1 MSDSALYL
9 EGLSKSFG
17 ATPAVRSLTLTVPK
31 GSFYGLVGPNGAGKT
46 TTLAMATG
54 LLRPDI
60 GRAAVFG
67 HDVWSDPTTAKTLFG
82 VLPDGLTMIDRLT
95 GRELLTFQ
103 GLLRGMDKATVT
115 QRTDDLLNVL
125 GLRDA
130 ESKLVAD
137 YSAGM
142 TKKIGLACAMLH
154 APRLLLLDEPFEA
167 VDPVSSATIRKI
179 LQRFVAGGGSVILS
193 SHVMA
198 TVEQICTHVAIMA
211 HGTIAA
217 AGTIDEVRGSEPLE
231 DVFVRLV
238 GGRTDGGEE
247 LSWLRS

>member
-1 MSDSALYL
+1 MSEPALAL

-17 ATPAVRSLTLTVPK
+17 QNPAVRSVSLTVPR

-60 GRAAVFG
+60 GRAQVFG
-67 HDVWSDPTTAKTLFG
+67 HDVWADPVTAKTLFG
-82 VLPDGLTMIDRLT
+82 VLPDGLTLIDRLT

-103 GLLRGMDKATVT
+103 GLLRSMDKSTVD
-115 QRTDDLLNVL
+115 QRSTELLNVL
-125 GLRDA
+125 GLSDA
-130 ESKLVAD
+130 GDKLVAD

-179 LQRFVAGGGSVILS
+179 LQRFVAGGGSIILS

-198 TVEQICTHVAIMA
+198 TVEQLCSHVAVMSEGAIA
-211 HGTIAA
+211 ASGTIE
-217 AGTIDEVRGSEPLE
+217 EVRGSEPLE

-238 GGRTDGGEE
+238 GGHTDGGEE